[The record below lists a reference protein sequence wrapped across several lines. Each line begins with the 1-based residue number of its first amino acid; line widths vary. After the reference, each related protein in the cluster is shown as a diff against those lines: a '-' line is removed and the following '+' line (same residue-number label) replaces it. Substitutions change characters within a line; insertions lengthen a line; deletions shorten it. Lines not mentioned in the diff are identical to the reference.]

1 MHCTRIPERANDG
14 LQYAFP
20 TSSPTVVNGGI
31 FTPLA
36 CSTLRAS
43 RLTIS
48 PSHRLQKHTV
58 IGKAEGHDTD
68 WHGHITAVTVAPEY
82 RRLAIAGNL
91 CKLLERI
98 SEEPYRGF
106 FVDLYV
112 RRSNDVAIG
121 MYERMGYSVYR
132 CVRDYYANLGP
143 GMAGS
148 EDAYGQCIQPQFLG
162 FLPALIL
169 VFSCSC
175 VPTHSLT
182 HSLTPNAGRYA
193 QAPLAGPTSE
203 ISTREWKGDY
213 S

>member
-1 MHCTRIPERANDG
+1 MGYSTRFQVLSKR
-14 LQYAFP
+14 YR
-20 TSSPTVVNGGI
+20 GI
-31 FTPLA
+31 FT
-36 CSTLRAS
+36 STP
-43 RLTIS
+43 TFE
-48 PSHRLQKHTV
+48 TV
-58 IGKAEGHDTD
+58 IGKAEGHDAD

-148 EDAYGQCIQPQFLG
+148 EDAYGQCKFLDHPPLVLCPTSPLPQ
-162 FLPALIL
+162 
-169 VFSCSC
+169 
-175 VPTHSLT
+175 
-182 HSLTPNAGRYA
+182 NAGRYA

>member
-1 MHCTRIPERANDG
+1 M
-14 LQYAFP
+14 
-20 TSSPTVVNGGI
+20 
-31 FTPLA
+31 
-36 CSTLRAS
+36 
-43 RLTIS
+43 
-48 PSHRLQKHTV
+48 
-58 IGKAEGHDTD
+58 
-68 WHGHITAVTVAPEY
+68 TVAPEY

-106 FVDLYV
+106 FVDLFV

-148 EDAYGQCIQPQFLG
+148 EDAYGQYNWQLAVGSAAPPSFKDVMLIPSP
-162 FLPALIL
+162 PA
-169 VFSCSC
+169 
-175 VPTHSLT
+175 PPRRH
-182 HSLTPNAGRYA
+182 A
-193 QAPLAGPTSE
+193 QAPLTGPTPE
-203 ISTREWKGDY
+203 ICTREWKGDY